1 MTLEQLLVV
10 LFVGL
15 VAGYLASRVVTGH
28 GFGVGGD
35 IVVGVLGAL
44 IGAFILGAWVTDHIL
59 VPLGIAAGSLVAEI
73 IVAFIGAVILLAVL
87 RLVAGRGLGGRRWG
101 GNRSHERRVP
111 SRRFFG
117 RRYFGRRS

>member
-35 IVVGVLGAL
+35 IVVGVIGAL
-44 IGAFILGAWVTDHIL
+44 IGAFILGAWVTDPVL
-59 VPLGIAAGSLVAEI
+59 VPLGIAAGSLVAQV

-87 RLVAGRGLGGRRWG
+87 RLVAGRGAGGRRWG
-101 GNRSHERRVP
+101 GGRSHERRVP

-117 RRYFGRRS
+117 RRS